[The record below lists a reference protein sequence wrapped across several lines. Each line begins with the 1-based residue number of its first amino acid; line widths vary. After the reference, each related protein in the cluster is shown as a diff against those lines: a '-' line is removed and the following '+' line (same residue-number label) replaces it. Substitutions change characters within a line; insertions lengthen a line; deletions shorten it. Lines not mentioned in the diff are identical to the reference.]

1 MGVIVLLV
9 GVLVVQTPVQRI
21 TTGCGARVRAQ
32 PGAQGKEMLRLGLG
46 TVLTVT
52 GEKTVG
58 DATWHHITA
67 TAPVAVDGWIIADL
81 TTVFLPGKREETYAA
96 LARARLNVKDAP
108 WADDKDSVD
117 FLTRAATE
125 VKDPEVLA
133 LLDLTRLL
141 LAQRAV
147 TRVGKDGAR
156 TDDEMARYASKVQ
169 DAVYDETGG
178 AWMVP
183 AMAFWKAHDRHA
195 RTSHAE
201 ALAFEASR
209 APAPGECEG
218 FMGCAL
224 QRAALMEGRYLKTY
238 PAGAHAADVM
248 AALNKEL
255 AQYTG
260 DGADFTRQSLK
271 DNSSKEEN
279 ADVRRL
285 LKELEEDLGATRA
298 PGRDTALKH
307 LATLKGWVPAKP

>member
-1 MGVIVLLV
+1 MVVTALLL
-9 GVLVVQTPVQRI
+9 GVLVAQTPVQRI

-32 PGAQGKEMLRLGLG
+32 PGAQGKELVRLGLG

-52 GEKTVG
+52 DEKKVG
-58 DATWHHITA
+58 DATWHHVSA
-67 TAPVAVDGWIIADL
+67 TAPVVVDGWIIADL
-81 TTVFLPGKREETYAA
+81 TTVFAPEKREETYAA
-96 LARARLNVKDAP
+96 LARARLNAKDAP

-117 FLTRAATE
+117 FLTRAARE

-133 LLDLTRLL
+133 LLDLARLL

-147 TRVGKDGAR
+147 TRFGKDGAR
-156 TDDEMARYASKVQ
+156 TDDEMARYASKVP
-169 DAVYDETGG
+169 DVVYDETGG

-183 AMAFWKAHDRHA
+183 PMAFWKAHDRHA

-209 APAPGECEG
+209 AQAPGECEG

-224 QRAALMEGRYLKTY
+224 QRAVLMEGRYLKTY
-238 PAGAHAADVM
+238 PAGAHAEDVM

-260 DGADFTRQSLK
+260 EGAGFTRQSLK
-271 DNSSKEEN
+271 DNSGKEEN
-279 ADVRRL
+279 ADVRRW
-285 LKELEEDLGATRA
+285 LKELEDALSATRA
-298 PGRDTALKH
+298 SGRDAALKH